1 MTTNRFGWALLLILA
16 IGLSGCARPTLA
28 APASAAATPL
38 ANADVGA
45 RGSITASAVV
55 IPARQA
61 QMGFLIAATVK
72 ELSVTE
78 GEQVEAGQKLMVLN
92 TPELQASVEAA
103 QAALRSAQAEAKYW
117 IYPRN
122 EPPERRQV
130 ANAQLRLAEARLEAA
145 QAALAQA
152 TGLAPFDGTVA
163 AIYMVPGELVQPGQ
177 VVIVLG
183 DLDHL
188 QLETTDLGEGFIA
201 GVKVG
206 QPAIVRFKAFD
217 QDFSGKVIAISPK
230 GEPSGGDIL
239 YKVTIELVDPPA
251 GLSWGMSA
259 DVEIQSAP

>member
-1 MTTNRFGWALLLILA
+1 MSRFGWAIVLGLA
-16 IGLSGCARPTLA
+16 IVLNACARPTLE
-28 APASAAATPL
+28 APAGATATSL

-45 RGSITASAVV
+45 PGSITASAVV
-55 IPARQA
+55 VPARQA
-61 QMGFLIAATVK
+61 QIGFLMAATVK
-72 ELSVTE
+72 EISVAE
-78 GEQVEAGQKLMVLN
+78 GERVEAGQKLMVLN

-130 ANAQLRLAEARLEAA
+130 ANAHLRLAEAGLEAA
-145 QAALAQA
+145 KAALAQA

-163 AIYMVPGELVQPGQ
+163 TISVVPGELVQPGQ

-201 GVKVG
+201 AVRVG
-206 QPAIVRFKAFD
+206 QPATVRFKAFD
-217 QDFSGKVIAISPK
+217 QDFSGKVVAIAPM

-239 YKVTIELVDPPA
+239 YKVTLELVDPPA
-251 GLSWGMSA
+251 GLRWGMSA
-259 DVEIQSAP
+259 DVEIQPAP